1 MGERSSSEAHLLI
14 KDIGVDRGTRRG
26 RSTAV
31 APAPAGIVSGM
42 TSGADPGR
50 AETAELSIDECL
62 RLLGAHRFG
71 RLAVAV
77 GEGVPAIRPLQYAFD
92 ARAKSIVMRIGEGST
107 LHAVTHSAKA
117 AFEIDGVDEPAK
129 TGWSVI
135 VVGVAI
141 VVSSQAEIARLERSD
156 AVAWGLGAPT
166 RWVQLP
172 ARTVSGRRIT
182 SAAERGSPVA

>member
-1 MGERSSSEAHLLI
+1 MPELGL
-14 KDIGVDRGTRRG
+14 DRGAPRPC
-26 RSTAV
+26 STAV
-31 APAPAGIVSGM
+31 PPAPAAIVSGM

-50 AETAELSIDECL
+50 GETVELSADECL
-62 RLLGAHRFG
+62 RLLCTHRFG

-92 ARAKSIVMRIGEGST
+92 ARTKSIIVRIGEGST

-117 AFEIDGVDEPAK
+117 AFEIDCVDASTK

-141 VVSSQAEIARLERSD
+141 VIASQAEVDRLEQSG
-156 AVAWGLGAPT
+156 AVAWGLGEPT

-172 ARTVSGRRIT
+172 VRTVSGRRIT
-182 SAAERGSPVA
+182 ARA